1 MKFSNENMSS
11 LYVEGQVYRLS
22 SEMGVRIYVCLQVH
36 NYRIRKDLIGFVLVK
51 SGLE

>member
-36 NYRIRKDLIGFVLVK
+36 N
-51 SGLE
+51 